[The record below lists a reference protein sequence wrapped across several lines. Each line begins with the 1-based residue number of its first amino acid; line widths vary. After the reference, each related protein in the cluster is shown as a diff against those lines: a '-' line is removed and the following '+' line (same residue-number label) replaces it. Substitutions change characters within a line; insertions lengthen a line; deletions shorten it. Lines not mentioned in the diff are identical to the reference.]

1 MIGDEPNWL
10 VNLIITI
17 AALPIIV
24 GSLAEHAGTET
35 LLGTLLLLFVTVT
48 VYTLLSGQFIDP
60 PRPETSR
67 EGPVPTRSNPFAVHA
82 ETEPEAAPEEGK
94 EDDEATTP
102 EPER

>member
-24 GSLAEHAGTET
+24 GSLVEHTGTET
-35 LLGTLLLLFVTVT
+35 LVGTLLLLFVIVT
-48 VYTLLSGQFIDP
+48 AYTALSGKFIDP

-67 EGPVPTRSNPFAVHA
+67 EGSVPTRSNPFAVHA
-82 ETEPEAAPEEGK
+82 E
-94 EDDEATTP
+94 P
-102 EPER
+102 EPEDGEEDDAPTVAEPED

>member
-24 GSLAEHAGTET
+24 GSLVEQTGTET
-35 LLGTLLLLFVTVT
+35 LLGILLLLFVTVT
-48 VYTLLSGQFIDP
+48 VYTALSGKFIDP

-67 EGPVPTRSNPFAVHA
+67 DGSVPTRSNPFAVHA
-82 ETEPEAAPEEGK
+82 ETEPEPAPEDGE
-94 EDDEATTP
+94 EDDAPTVA
-102 EPER
+102 EPED